1 MSRLYC
7 GLSKRRTLNRL
18 AQCGESVQLGCNRKS
33 LSARDLVL
41 SMFQRIDTD
50 FDLVVVQS
58 EKPLIMINWV
68 VNRKIVNYQI
78 QHRLRLDG
86 VLIMRRWLDPVE
98 RKEIEKALGKNFKLL
113 GTYPFCNRVWLY

>member
-1 MSRLYC
+1 
-7 GLSKRRTLNRL
+7 
-18 AQCGESVQLGCNRKS
+18 
-33 LSARDLVL
+33 
-41 SMFQRIDTD
+41 MFQRIDTD

-68 VNRKIVNYQI
+68 VNRMIVNYKI

-113 GTYPFCNRVWLY
+113 GKYPFCNRVLLY

>member
-1 MSRLYC
+1 
-7 GLSKRRTLNRL
+7 
-18 AQCGESVQLGCNRKS
+18 
-33 LSARDLVL
+33 
-41 SMFQRIDTD
+41 MFQRIDTD

-68 VNRKIVNYQI
+68 LNRMIVNYQI

-98 RKEIEKALGKNFKLL
+98 RKEIEKALGKSFKLL
-113 GTYPFCNRVWLY
+113 GTYPF

>member
-1 MSRLYC
+1 
-7 GLSKRRTLNRL
+7 
-18 AQCGESVQLGCNRKS
+18 
-33 LSARDLVL
+33 
-41 SMFQRIDTD
+41 MFQRIDTD